1 MKRTPLWLAGCA
13 IRLLASGGLAQVVE
27 HPVNSPL
34 SGAPRELQGT
44 NVVRVPGRVTPM
56 FWECSITT
64 TDENASTDKPA
75 TTQVNCLVP
84 LADVEFIGKQ
94 NYIVDGN
101 IEVTEVT
108 ASMRSKT
115 FLRFY
120 FIKEIEGAAWQ
131 RLANEAAR
139 VDDLLSKH
147 TGQMNVTPSMQS
159 PRNSKVVKNYPV
171 TTHAQTVEY
180 RLQKKEEVEELYTSL
195 RDAFFTYKTFDLV
208 ESQRGAT
215 IISFEANQTQR
226 KKGGSVLD
234 AELPDGDLP
243 AE

>member
-1 MKRTPLWLAGCA
+1 MKKTALLIASSAIALLALAGSA
-13 IRLLASGGLAQVVE
+13 EVVE
-27 HPVNSPL
+27 HPVGSPL
-34 SGAPRELQGT
+34 SGAPKELQGV

-64 TDENASTDKPA
+64 TEDGNTDSNAAS
-75 TTQVNCLVP
+75 QVNCMVP
-84 LADVEFIGKQ
+84 LAEVEFVAKQ

-101 IEVTEVT
+101 IDVTEVT

-115 FLRFY
+115 LLRFY

-131 RLANEAAR
+131 RLASDAAR
-139 VDDLLSKH
+139 VDDLLSKQ
-147 TGQMNVTPSMQS
+147 TGQLAVTPSMQS

-195 RDAFFTYKTFDLV
+195 RNAFLTYKTFDLV
-208 ESQRGAT
+208 DSQREAT
-215 IISFEANQTQR
+215 VIRFEATQSKR
-226 KKGGSVLD
+226 KKPESGS
-234 AELPDGDLP
+234 PGDLP
-243 AE
+243 DVSLPQE